1 MAPTLRLDAAGGRT
15 RRLGS
20 PGSRSNCACAMS
32 LPPSDRLDIVRG
44 VAAGFGIRIEAFVGI
59 VLLIVRPSFLSY
71 TRREGNH

>member
-1 MAPTLRLDAAGGRT
+1 
-15 RRLGS
+15 
-20 PGSRSNCACAMS
+20 MS